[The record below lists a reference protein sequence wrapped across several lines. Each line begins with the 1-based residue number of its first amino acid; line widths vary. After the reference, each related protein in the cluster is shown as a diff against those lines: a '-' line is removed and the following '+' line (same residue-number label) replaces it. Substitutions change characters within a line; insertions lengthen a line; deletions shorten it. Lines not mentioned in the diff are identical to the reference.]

1 MKAYIIH
8 ENEEWTLP
16 LKKELELLSVEFED
30 WNVEETNIDL
40 GGIPP
45 HGVFYNRM
53 SASSHTRGHR
63 YAPEYTAVI
72 LNWLKSHKR
81 RIINNSDALALEV
94 SKSLQYLKLNESG
107 IKTPRS
113 IFCTNKQQIKVAA
126 NHFNKSLIIKDNR
139 AGRGLGVKL
148 LKNKDELAAYI
159 DSPDFK
165 NSIDGIMVLQDYIDS
180 NPKVIHRL
188 EFINSKFYYA
198 VQVDASESFEL
209 CPADAC
215 NVEEKFCPA
224 NSDGNKFMILENYKN
239 PDIPR
244 YEKFLKENNIEIAGI
259 EYIID
264 TDGTHYTYDI
274 NTNTNYNSIA
284 ENKANLFGMRE
295 IALFLKETLGK

>member
-1 MKAYIIH
+1 M
-8 ENEEWTLP
+8 
-16 LKKELELLSVEFED
+16 
-30 WNVEETNIDL
+30 
-40 GGIPP
+40 
-45 HGVFYNRM
+45 
-53 SASSHTRGHR
+53 
-63 YAPEYTAVI
+63 
-72 LNWLKSHKR
+72 
-81 RIINNSDALALEV
+81 
-94 SKSLQYLKLNESG
+94 
-107 IKTPRS
+107 
-113 IFCTNKQQIKVAA
+113 
-126 NHFNKSLIIKDNR
+126 
-139 AGRGLGVKL
+139 
-148 LKNKDELAAYI
+148 LKNKDELATYI

-198 VQVDASESFEL
+198 VQVDASESFKL

-215 NVEEKFCPA
+215 NVEEKFCSA

-295 IALFLKETLGK
+295 IALFLKEALGK